1 MYVREANAK
10 AFARVQSAIVLNN
23 NSIIII
29 IIDGPIKKLINHTLR
44 LLTWTP

>member
-10 AFARVQSAIVLNN
+10 AFERVQSAIVLINTNN
-23 NSIIII
+23 

-44 LLTWTP
+44 LLTWTA